1 MKIFDKDKILDKF
14 EKFEISNHLDKKILF
29 GIYWWD
35 VLRVPIYEN
44 LILKLK
50 KKNLYKSYES
60 KNFDKLNNFYA
71 LLKKIYLY
79 FFLFFK
85 IFSFN
90 SPIWIKRNSY
100 IVFGH
105 PRRLLENN
113 IYLDKYTDPFLELFN
128 SNKKFC
134 VIEKPVNDII
144 KFPNSLAHYKPAI
157 TKNLFYSESLFFLFY
172 IFKIFLRFKISKK
185 SLKEINFINKDFK
198 KRFKLNINLL
208 KKIFYL
214 LPKFKSEYYVYR
226 LLFKIKKPKKI
237 FIVCSAGSEAI
248 IVAAKSLNIQT
259 YELQHGS
266 PSRGKLNYDYSSGI
280 SKFSFPDYFLS
291 FGSFWTR
298 NVKLPISDKNIIQI
312 GFPYLNKKRNLK
324 LKKLN
329 QLLIIS
335 QIGKNKELINLT
347 LKIRKLLSK
356 RINIIFKFHPSE
368 NINVIEHLAKN
379 LKKNKI
385 TVIKDKSSDLY
396 KYLSESKWI
405 LGVNSTSLYEALAFN
420 CIIFVLKVPGYEF
433 MKNLIR
439 KNFFTLIEDPK
450 EFSKKI
456 MFNKKKNKL
465 NKSINFIFNKENNK
479 NIKLIKN
486 LINY

>member
-1 MKIFDKDKILDKF
+1 MKIFHKDKILKKF

-29 GIYWWD
+29 GVYWWD
-35 VLRVPIYEN
+35 VLRAPIYEN

-60 KNFDKLNNFYA
+60 KNHNKLNNFYA
-71 LLKKIYLY
+71 LFKKVYLY
-79 FFLFFK
+79 FFLFFR

-134 VIEKPVNDII
+134 VIEKPVNNIL

-214 LPKFKSEYYVYR
+214 LPNFKSEYYVYR

-237 FIVCSAGSEAI
+237 FIVCSPGSEAI
-248 IVAAKSLNIQT
+248 IAAAKSLNIQT

-298 NVKLPISDKNIIQI
+298 NVKLPISNKNIIPI
-312 GFPYLNKKRNLK
+312 GFPYLNKKKNLK
-324 LKKLN
+324 KKKLN

-335 QIGKNKELINLT
+335 QIGKSKELINFT
-347 LKIRKLLSK
+347 LKIRKRLNEKIDIL
-356 RINIIFKFHPSE
+356 FKLHPSE
-368 NINVIEHLAKN
+368 NSNEIQGLLNNLRKKKIKVIES
-379 LKKNKI
+379 
-385 TVIKDKSSDLY
+385 KSSDMY
-396 KYLSESKWI
+396 KFLSESKWV
-405 LGVNSTSLYEALAFN
+405 LGVYSTSLYEALAFN
-420 CIIFVLKVPGYEF
+420 CKIFVLKTSGYEF
-433 MKNLIR
+433 VKKLIE
-439 KNFFTLIEDPK
+439 KNFFILVKSASEMT
-450 EFSKKI
+450 KK
-456 MFNKKKNKL
+456 MPL
-465 NKSINFIFNKENNK
+465 NNRNRSKSINFLFNQEYKKKFNFLK
-479 NIKLIKN
+479 I
-486 LINY
+486 

>member
-1 MKIFDKDKILDKF
+1 MKIFHKDKILKKF

-29 GIYWWD
+29 GVYWWD
-35 VLRVPIYEN
+35 VLRAPIYEN
-44 LILKLK
+44 LILKYK
-50 KKNLYKSYES
+50 KKKLYKSYES
-60 KNFDKLNNFYA
+60 KNFNKLNNFYA
-71 LLKKIYLY
+71 LFKKVYLY
-79 FFLFFK
+79 FFLFFR

-105 PRRLLENN
+105 SRRLLENN

-214 LPKFKSEYYVYR
+214 LPNFKSEYYVYR

-237 FIVCSAGSEAI
+237 FIVCSTGSEAI

-298 NVKLPISDKNIIQI
+298 NVKLPISNKNIIPI
-312 GFPYLNKKRNLK
+312 GFPYLNKKKNLK
-324 LKKLN
+324 KKKLN

-335 QIGKNKELINLT
+335 QIGKSKELINFT
-347 LKIRKLLSK
+347 LKIRKRLNEKIDIL
-356 RINIIFKFHPSE
+356 FKLHPSE
-368 NINVIEHLAKN
+368 NSNEIQGLLNNLRKKKIKVIES
-379 LKKNKI
+379 
-385 TVIKDKSSDLY
+385 KSSDMY
-396 KYLSESKWI
+396 KFLSESKWV
-405 LGVNSTSLYEALAFN
+405 LGVYSTSLYEALAFN
-420 CIIFVLKVPGYEF
+420 CKIFVLKTSGYEF
-433 MKNLIR
+433 VKN
-439 KNFFTLIEDPK
+439 
-450 EFSKKI
+450 
-456 MFNKKKNKL
+456 
-465 NKSINFIFNKENNK
+465 
-479 NIKLIKN
+479 
-486 LINY
+486 